1 MDGERERARERRM
14 VVMKGVR
21 REGRRW
27 WEGEQEGGKWLLG
40 DGGGSAMWAGVKYLK
55 LARIQWPPVFHL
67 TPGTP
72 QIKGHAGETKATA
85 NMCKKRVPL
94 KTTVNEK
101 ASNPIQRR

>member
-14 VVMKGVR
+14 VVMKEVR

-27 WEGEQEGGKWLLG
+27 GGGEEEQEGGKWLLG

-85 NMCKKRVPL
+85 NTRKKKGTSQNHR
-94 KTTVNEK
+94 K
-101 ASNPIQRR
+101 